1 MASRRMNRR
10 DFVLLAGSSRLALAS
25 PQAVAGRG
33 ARPASDEHILAVP
46 DGGWRLWIDESAS
59 WQDDAIFLPEE
70 VNLAALPVNP
80 PSGGWEKLAAGL
92 EVSLPSTVE
101 QHYWG
106 KFGARPYTQNEFT
119 YAASDPVPRN
129 GAYRGVSWWWRE
141 IEIPAAFRG
150 RRLILTIRGARLRA
164 EVYLNRKL
172 VGYSI
177 IEELPF
183 DCDVTEAALP
193 GRKNLIAIRITN
205 PGGRYDWVDGD
216 TIRWGKVKLQCSH
229 GFGGLD
235 RGITLSAHPLEGRI
249 EDLWVLN
256 MPQGRTVRAF
266 VKLSGARD
274 AKRLALEIVA
284 EKTGRAVAADI
295 RYVASKDDT
304 HEFVVTAKGV
314 KPWDL
319 ATPALYRLRARWTAP
334 SGAQSLRSVV
344 FGFRWFAPEG
354 LGKNALFR
362 LNGRRIRLYSAI
374 SWGYWGLNGL
384 WPTPNLAEKEV
395 VQAKA
400 LGLNCLNFHRNVGKE
415 EVFAAHDRLGLLRAM
430 EPGGGKLAL
439 GMLPKGAKVDAPDL
453 IMAPPNDDADR
464 FSQRYM
470 TAKCRA
476 MVRAFRSHPSLIQ
489 YTLQNETGADLDDP
503 ATIAIL
509 KAMRAEDD
517 SRSIVLNDGFV
528 SLPRN
533 AAQAWYAPY
542 DPTLHRSDREPWGG
556 WWDDHQGAGDQW
568 HDEFYKDPEHF
579 NYRQTLA
586 SAIVEFGEMEGCA
599 VPDNHVLALAEIA
612 QRGGASYDL
621 EDRREILAAYS
632 RFLDRWGFR
641 RAFPTTENLFRV
653 IGRKSYASWQQYL
666 ENARIN
672 DATDF
677 AVISGWEST
686 AIDNHSGL
694 VDNLRN
700 FKSDP
705 ALIRAGLLPI
715 RPLAKQ
721 RRLVVELG
729 ENAVFDLY
737 LLNDSGVAAP
747 GRLVF
752 TMRDPAGRRTRLAV
766 FAAPRLGR
774 DQFSVL
780 IKEGLTTPPLR
791 QEGAWRFSLAL
802 SSLPHAAQTREI
814 WVANGHAPPLPGR
827 VLRVGVAG
835 VWSRLRR
842 QLAAIPGLAVGDF
855 SAGGTFDVVIAS
867 GLTEQSTPAQKL
879 GGEEGLD
886 LQKSSGTTPA
896 PGALPPALIASVRAG
911 MPLLV
916 MAQEDGLTDGVAKQL
931 SALGAFRYDGQV
943 GKLRAPWMGNWY
955 FLREHPVYAGLPA
968 NQAMGIYHQAHG
980 RQANGLIVDGPGVD
994 VFVGYGRDH
1003 DRRVG
1008 AGTFS
1013 ARLGAGKILFQ
1024 RVPDLNGAMQLRFL
1038 RNALAWLCR

>member
-1 MASRRMNRR
+1 MVSRRLNRR
-10 DFVLLAGSSRLALAS
+10 DFVLLAGSSGLALAS
-25 PQAVAGRG
+25 PQAIAGKR
-33 ARPASDEHILAVP
+33 AKRAPDEHIVVVP
-46 DGGWRLWIDESAS
+46 DGGWRLWIDESAP
-59 WQDDAIFLPEE
+59 WQDDAIYLPEE

-80 PSGGWEKLAAGL
+80 PSGGWEKLSVGL

-106 KFGARPYTQNEFT
+106 MFGARSYTQDEFT
-119 YAASDPVPRN
+119 YAASDPVPQN

-141 IEIPAAFRG
+141 IEIPASFRG
-150 RRLILTIRGARLRA
+150 RHIILSVRGARLRA
-164 EVYLNRKL
+164 EVFLNRKL

-193 GRKNLIAIRITN
+193 GGKNLLAIRITN
-205 PGGRYDWVDGD
+205 PGGRYDWLDGD
-216 TIRWGKVKLQCSH
+216 TIRWGKVKLQRSR

-235 RGITLSAHPLEGRI
+235 RGIVLSAHPLEGRI

-256 MPQGRTVRAF
+256 TPQRRTVRAF
-266 VKLSGARD
+266 VKLTGARD
-274 AKRLALEIVA
+274 AKRLVLEIVE
-284 EKTGRAVAADI
+284 EKTGRTVAADI
-295 RYVASKDDT
+295 RHTASKDGT
-304 HEFVVTAKGV
+304 HEFVVTAKSAR
-314 KPWDL
+314 PWDL
-319 ATPALYRLRARWTAP
+319 ATPALYRLRVRWTAP
-334 SGAQSLRSVV
+334 SGAKSLSSVV

-354 LGKNALFR
+354 LGKNAVFR
-362 LNGRRIRLYSAI
+362 LNGRRFKLYSAI

-384 WPTPNLAEKEV
+384 WPTPELAEKEV
-395 VQAKA
+395 TQAKT
-400 LGLNCLNFHRNVGKE
+400 LGLNCLNFHRNVGKK
-415 EVFAAHDRLGLLRAM
+415 EVFAAHDRLGLLREL
-430 EPGGGKLAL
+430 EPGGGKLAI

-453 IMAPPNDDADR
+453 VMAPPGDPADL
-464 FSQRYM
+464 FCQRHM
-470 TAKCRA
+470 LSKCLA

-489 YTLQNETGADLDDP
+489 YTLQDEISPDLNDP
-503 ATIAIL
+503 AAVSVL
-509 KAMRAEDD
+509 SAMRAEDD

-542 DPTLHRSDREPWGG
+542 NPAIHRSDREPWGG

-568 HDEFYKDPEHF
+568 YDAFYQDPEHF

-586 SAIVEFGEMEGCA
+586 SAIVEFGEMESCA

-612 QRGGASYDL
+612 QRGGTSYDL
-621 EDRREILAAYS
+621 VDRREIVAAYGQ
-632 RFLDRWGFR
+632 FLDRWGFR
-641 RAFPTTENLFRV
+641 RAFPTTESLFRA

-700 FKSDP
+700 FKNDP
-705 ALIRAGLLPI
+705 ALIRASLLPI

-721 RRLVVELG
+721 RRLVVGLG
-729 ENAVFDLY
+729 ESAVFDLY
-737 LLNDSGVAAP
+737 LLNDTGVPAP

-752 TMRDPAGRRTRLAV
+752 TMRDPAGRRTKLAT
-766 FAAPRLGR
+766 FAAPQMRR
-774 DQFSVL
+774 DQFCAL
-780 IKEGLTTPPLR
+780 IKESFTTPPLR
-791 QEGAWRFSLAL
+791 SEGAWRFTLAL
-802 SSLPHAAQTREI
+802 SRAPYASQTREI
-814 WVANGHAPPLPGR
+814 WVANGQAPSLPGR

-835 VWSRLRR
+835 VWNKLRR
-842 QLAAIPGLAVGDF
+842 QLAAMPGVAVGDF
-855 SAGGTFDVVIAS
+855 SVGGTYDIVIAS

-886 LQKSSGTTPA
+886 LQKSSGTTPV
-896 PGALPPALIASVRAG
+896 PGAMPQAVIAAVQGG

-916 MAQEDGLTDGVAKQL
+916 MAQEDGLAEGVAAQL

-943 GKLRAPWMGNWY
+943 GQLRAPWMGNWF

-980 RQANGLIVDGPGVD
+980 RQANGLLVDGRGVE

-1038 RNALAWLCR
+1038 RNALAWLCG